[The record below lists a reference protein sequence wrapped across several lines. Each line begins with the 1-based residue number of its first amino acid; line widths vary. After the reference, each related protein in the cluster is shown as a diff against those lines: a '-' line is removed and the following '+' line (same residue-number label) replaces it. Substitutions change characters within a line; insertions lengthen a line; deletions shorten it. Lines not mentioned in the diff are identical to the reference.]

1 MRMPD
6 FSNPEVWMDNIQAM
20 RSVNLLSPVGRDDGQ
35 PNPSDT
41 LIANFIRELDTETNF
56 EVMQRLIKGGR
67 VAPRFRLKT
76 LTAMF
81 HAINMVVGHAPYG
94 DRVSTHQKDVW
105 SDKRPLTKETMTS
118 YMFILS
124 TLKPFDTILFTK
136 KWDVP
141 L

>member
-1 MRMPD
+1 MPD

-20 RSVNLLSPVGRDDGQ
+20 RKANLLKERCADDGQ
-35 PNPSDT
+35 PLPSDD
-41 LIANFIRELDTETNF
+41 LVANFIRELDKEANF
-56 EVMQRLIKGGR
+56 EVMQRLLKGQR

-81 HAINMVVGHAPYG
+81 HAINMIANIRY
-94 DRVSTHQKDVW
+94 DYCDVI
-105 SDKRPLTKETMTS
+105 DDEKMAAAKETMTS
-118 YMFILS
+118 FMFIIS
-124 TLKPFDTILFTK
+124 TLKPFDQILFTK

>member
-1 MRMPD
+1 MPD

-81 HAINMVVGHAPYG
+81 HAINMVVGHAPARSEG
-94 DRVSTHQKDVW
+94 A
-105 SDKRPLTKETMTS
+105 DKRPLTKETMTS

-136 KWDVP
+136 KWDIP

>member
-1 MRMPD
+1 MSMPD

-81 HAINMVVGHAPYG
+81 HAIVMVGGA
-94 DRVSTHQKDVW
+94 
-105 SDKRPLTKETMTS
+105 LTKETMTS

-124 TLKPFDTILFTK
+124 TLSPFDTILFTK
-136 KWDVP
+136 KWDIP

>member
-1 MRMPD
+1 MMSMPD

-41 LIANFIRELDTETNF
+41 LIANFIRELDEETNF
-56 EVMQRLIKGGR
+56 EVMSRLLKGGR
-67 VAPRFRLKT
+67 VAPQFRIKT

-81 HAINMVVGHAPYG
+81 HAVNMMVGHAPARKHL
-94 DRVSTHQKDVW
+94 DQNQLDHQ
-105 SDKRPLTKETMTS
+105 RPLTKETMTS

-124 TLKPFDTILFTK
+124 TLSPFDTILFTK
-136 KWDVP
+136 KWDIP